1 MTNKSLIA
9 VRTIAVYEAA
19 KAALVLLA
27 GIGCLSL
34 IHHDVQAAAERLIG
48 FMQVNP
54 AHHYPRIFIEAASKV
69 TDARLWFMAWFAL
82 LYTVFRG
89 AEAWGLWWERTWA
102 EWLALVSSGIY
113 LPVEIYELFHHA
125 TWIKAGVLVTN
136 IFIVVYMAWRLR
148 VARKGTSH

>member
-34 IHHDVQAAAERLIG
+34 IHHDVQAAAERLIRL
-48 FMQVNP
+48 MQVNP

-125 TWIKAGVLVTN
+125 TWIKAGVLITN

-148 VARKGTSH
+148 VARKGKPH